1 MGGVHFMSPTRRVQ
15 QTFSIVIGSF
25 VRRSAGVFSPH
36 RRAKTNYPTTVGFG
50 SAPGKFEETAVFS
63 DRGDDEDSGRS

>member
-1 MGGVHFMSPTRRVQ
+1 MKLNKQSHFGAQSDGRAFYVPHASRATDILDRYWQ
-15 QTFSIVIGSF
+15 F

-50 SAPGKFEETAVFS
+50 SAPGTFE
-63 DRGDDEDSGRS
+63 